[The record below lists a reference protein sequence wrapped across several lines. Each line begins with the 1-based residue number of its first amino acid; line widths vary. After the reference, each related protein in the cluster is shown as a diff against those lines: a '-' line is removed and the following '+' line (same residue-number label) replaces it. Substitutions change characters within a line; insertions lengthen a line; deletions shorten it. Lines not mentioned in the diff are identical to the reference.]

1 MLAWFASDLTGSK
14 FRFCLKLFS
23 DDYFHK
29 GCIFPAKIFDHWNIE
44 AITTGW
50 EVQKCWVTRSALRD
64 FRSVTRPAPLS
75 IVPHLGAPCICA
87 FTRSAHLSALCIY
100 TFVCITVFNNLC
112 TLSIFASNYLC
123 TLCIQPLLHTMH
135 LHCTMCILGSTMALW
150 SNGYSRKN
158 TFSWENNSFEAI
170 FPMFC

>member
-44 AITTGW
+44 AIKTGW
-50 EVQKCWVTRSALRD
+50 EVEKCWVTRSALRD

-123 TLCIQPLLHTMH
+123 TLCIQPLLHTMLLHWHSSVYYPMH
-135 LHCTMCILGSTMALW
+135 LSVNTLFATLIVNTYVFLW
-150 SNGYSRKN
+150 
-158 TFSWENNSFEAI
+158 TLL
-170 FPMFC
+170 